1 MVAEDGKS
9 VDRKRLGAI
18 VFADKKKRDVLN
30 GLTHGPIRVEIL
42 RQIFDYRVMKGELLV
57 VLDAPLLFES
67 KILEWF
73 CFPILV
79 VTIDD
84 IDK

>member
-1 MVAEDGKS
+1 M
-9 VDRKRLGAI
+9 
-18 VFADKKKRDVLN
+18 
-30 GLTHGPIRVEIL
+30 EIL
-42 RQIFDYRVMKGELLV
+42 RQIFEYRVIKGELLV

-79 VTIDD
+79 VTIEDT
-84 IDK
+84 DK